1 MRAIDTGSGT
11 INLSRRSLWRR
22 RKVRAASRLILC
34 LAVGLTAFVGPSVRA
49 QQDGPSATSSA
60 EPIRVGF
67 IGPLSGA
74 YAQNGRDILNG
85 FLLYLDEIG
94 YRAGGRKI
102 ELIVE
107 DDQAIPAE
115 TLTKARKLIERDR
128 VHVMAGTLLS
138 SSGYALAPYI
148 DSMHVPM
155 IYPVV
160 SADDLTQRRRTKW
173 IVRTGWTG
181 SQPNHAFGEYAYKNL
196 KLRRVTTIALDYA
209 FGWESVGGFERTF
222 TESGGRIAQKLWAPV
237 SVHDFAP
244 YLAQVSRDIDA
255 VYALVLGRA
264 ALQFMRQYQEFGL
277 KGRVLL
283 IGGGTSTD
291 EHVLPAMGDEAV
303 GTITALHY
311 SAALDNPA
319 NRKFAAAY
327 RARFRKV
334 PSYYAESMYTGGKWL
349 GAAIEALH
357 GRVED
362 SAALLEALRRAK
374 LTDLP
379 RGPVE
384 LDEYGNPIE
393 NIYVRKVE
401 RVNGELQNTVI
412 DTFPRVSQFWTFDPA
427 DYLKRPL
434 YSR

>member
-1 MRAIDTGSGT
+1 MKRILAAVVACVAVVASGHAGARGPA
-11 INLSRRSLWRR
+11 LQEQKQVDASSPAS
-22 RKVRAASRLILC
+22 AA
-34 LAVGLTAFVGPSVRA
+34 G
-49 QQDGPSATSSA
+49 
-60 EPIRVGF
+60 PIRVGF

-94 YRAGGRKI
+94 YRAGGRQI

-107 DDQAIPAE
+107 DDEAIPAV
-115 TLTKARKLIERDR
+115 TLTKARKLIERDK

-148 DSMHVPM
+148 DSMHIPM

-160 SADDLTQRRRTKW
+160 SADDLTQRRRSRW

-181 SQPNHAFGEYAYKNL
+181 SQPNHAFGEYAYRTL
-196 KLRRVTTIALDYA
+196 GLRRVTTIALDYA

-222 TESGGRIAQKLWAPV
+222 EASGGQVVQKLWAPV

-244 YLAQVSRDIDA
+244 YLAQVSRNVDA

-283 IGGGTSTD
+283 IGGGTTTD
-291 EHVLPAMGDEAV
+291 EHVLPAMGDEALGV
-303 GTITALHY
+303 ITALHY

-327 RARFRKV
+327 RARFNKI
-334 PSYYAESMYTGGKWL
+334 PSYYAESMYSGGKWL
-349 GAAIEALH
+349 GAALEALH
-357 GRVED
+357 GNVED
-362 SAALLEALRRAK
+362 PDALLNALRQAK
-374 LTDLP
+374 PTDLP

-384 LDEYGNPIE
+384 LDDYGNPIE

-401 RVNGELQNTVI
+401 RVNGQLQNTVI
-412 DTFPRVSQFWTFDPA
+412 DTFPRVSQFWNFEPGA
-427 DYLKRPL
+427 YLGQPL